1 MKKHDEG
8 YALVLVLVVMLVL
21 CLVATS
27 VLTIALNNLKKQETS
42 VARMKAKYEAQG
54 KIEEFYARVQSEIY
68 RQMYVLE
75 YADEENEGVIHPATI
90 AKVIVT
96 PELLSIINQNVG
108 VVISGNDEEKQLGI
122 LKVNDGDTELRI
134 RIEAYGD
141 GLNDEKQIDDES
153 SIEQVRIT
161 CVLVLKTNV
170 PIKIDDLDEQGDGD
184 PENDVVYWLVDPVL
198 SYSEYEVTVVTPEKG
213 GDGQ

>member
-108 VVISGNDEEKQLGI
+108 VVISGDDEEKQLGI

-141 GLNDEKQIDDES
+141 GLNDEKQIGDES
-153 SIEQVRIT
+153 SIEQVCIS
-161 CVLVLKTNV
+161 CELVLKVKEPVIT
-170 PIKIDDLDEQGDGD
+170 IDNTVCYELIE
-184 PENDVVYWLVDPVL
+184 PVL
-198 SYSEYEVTVVTPEKG
+198 GYSAYEVTVVTPEEG
-213 GDGQ
+213 GVGE